1 MRYWIAVAGT
11 AERPLENHWRSQQA
25 RWEGNQG
32 NVHMFRSRPRI
43 REGDRLVMY
52 ASGSP
57 GRFGAG
63 RFFAVREVV
72 SDPQPSG
79 HERWPWKLSV
89 REIVSGPE
97 LERCPTIEQI
107 DVEAKS
113 VRRQSHIRLEESAGV
128 LAEELLE
135 QESGGLTR

>member
-11 AERPLENHWRSQQA
+11 AQRPVENHWRSRQA

-43 REGDRLVMY
+43 RVGDRLVMY

-72 SDPQPSG
+72 SEPQPSG

-89 REIVSGPE
+89 REIVGGPE
-97 LERCPTIEQI
+97 LERCPTLEQI

-113 VRRQSHIRLEESAGV
+113 VRRQSHIRLDESAGV
-128 LAEELLE
+128 FAEELLG
-135 QESGGLTR
+135 QQSGA

>member
-1 MRYWIAVAGT
+1 VQYWIAVAGT
-11 AERPLENHWRSQQA
+11 AERPLDNDWRARQA
-25 RWEGNQG
+25 KWEGNQG

-43 REGDRLVMY
+43 RVGDRLVMY

-72 SDPQPSG
+72 SDPQLSE

-89 REIVSGPE
+89 QEIVGGPE

-107 DVEAKS
+107 DVESTS
-113 VRRQSHIRLEESAGV
+113 VRRQSHIRLDERAGI
-128 LAEELLE
+128 LAEELLK
-135 QESGGLTR
+135 QAWGPDS